1 MEGHVFTPE
10 DAMKCVFL
18 GAHAVVVGGAITR
31 PHLIAKRFVDL
42 LNGYQTNWRDDQK
55 KKRNE

>member
-1 MEGHVFTPE
+1 MEGHVYTPE

-31 PHLIAKRFVDL
+31 PHLIAKRFVDML
-42 LNGYQTNWRDDQK
+42 SGYQDNWRK
-55 KKRNE
+55 SENVKH